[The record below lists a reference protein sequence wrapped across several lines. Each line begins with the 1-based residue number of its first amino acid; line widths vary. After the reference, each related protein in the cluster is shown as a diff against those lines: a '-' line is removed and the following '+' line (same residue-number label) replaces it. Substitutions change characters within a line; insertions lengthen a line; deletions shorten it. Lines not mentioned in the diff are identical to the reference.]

1 MALFDIDNPG
11 AHIGYRNLRAGEF
24 PIEREI
30 RAGLEAIWARYEP
43 YADANFLQEFSLQ
56 PDTRFWEMYLTVRL
70 VDAGKKVRTRAEMPR
85 ANRDAGPDICVQKGT
100 RKIWIEAVSPDQGHQ
115 NNPDRVA
122 DWPAV

>member
-30 RAGLEAIWARYEP
+30 RAGLEALWARYEP

-56 PDTRFWEMYLTVRL
+56 PDTRLWEM
-70 VDAGKKVRTRAEMPR
+70 
-85 ANRDAGPDICVQKGT
+85 
-100 RKIWIEAVSPDQGHQ
+100 
-115 NNPDRVA
+115 
-122 DWPAV
+122 